1 MKNQDDV
8 ILKTFTAGQAAKATN
23 VAYAQINYWA
33 KTGFLVPSVSKARGS
48 STCRV
53 YDFTDLVA
61 LRVAGQL
68 RDAGVALQGLRKVV
82 EYLQKRGYE
91 KPLAEAYLV
100 VGTNGDVIEK
110 TGDQLVSALQH
121 PGQAYFV
128 FALHEAVRELKSVA
142 KTLKPPSRGKACKVA

>member
-1 MKNQDDV
+1 MTATENV
-8 ILKTFTAGQAAKATN
+8 TLKTFTAGQAAKATN

-53 YDFTDLVA
+53 YDFRDLVA

-68 RDAGVALQGLRKVV
+68 REAGVALQGLRKVV

-91 KPLAEAYLV
+91 RPLADAYLV
-100 VGTNGDVIEK
+100 VGQNGDVMEQSGAK
-110 TGDQLVSALQH
+110 LVSALKS
-121 PGQAYFV
+121 PGQAYLV
-128 FALHEAVRELKSVA
+128 FALHDAVDELMSVA
-142 KTLKPPSRGKACKVA
+142 ATLKPPSRGKACKVA

>member
-1 MKNQDDV
+1 MNSIEDV
-8 ILKTFTAGQAAKATN
+8 TLKSFTAGQAAKATN

-33 KTGFLVPSVSKARGS
+33 KTGFLVPSVQKARGS

-53 YDFTDLVA
+53 YDFRDLVA

-68 RDAGVALQGLRKVV
+68 REAGVALQGLRKVV

-91 KPLAEAYLV
+91 RPLADAYLV
-100 VGTNGDVIEK
+100 VGQNGDVIEK
-110 TGDQLVSALQH
+110 SGAMLVSALQF

-128 FALHEAVRELKSVA
+128 FALHDAVSELKTIA
-142 KTLKPPSRGKACKVA
+142 RTLKPPTRGKACRVA